1 MKQQE
6 SKIIYTPSEVL
17 EIIKSKADLIISDN
31 ALKDNFIVV
40 EGILGE
46 IKNQNYQGFY
56 YGVPL
61 RDVSGN
67 ANTIPL
73 NIPKRPSVL
82 AFQNKEVIAYGFL
95 KTRIWQGNLS
105 FYIEVSRLQPKAKI
119 SEEMQEQER
128 LLSEFLRTHKRETR
142 LFPDKSAYTISVI
155 HSISGKVKP
164 DFDNQL
170 GDLKNVSLEY
180 FPVNILSIDDIIK
193 AISEAKGDILV
204 IVRGGGSDG
213 EFEVFN
219 DFKLLEAWVNKKAY
233 KICAVGHSEHRTY
246 LDVYSDISCDTP
258 TAAGAYIKKQLE
270 MLDTIRSY
278 KELSE
283 KHKKDIDDIHKKLT
297 EEWAKQI
304 EKVRKEK
311 DEQIMQFNKDMLITK
326 RNMWIAVGV
335 AVLAVLGL
343 LFGRLM

>member
-6 SKIIYTPSEVL
+6 SKIIYTPTEVL
-17 EIIKSKADLIISDN
+17 EIIKNRVDLVASNGI
-31 ALKDNFIVV
+31 LKDNFIAV

-46 IKNQNYQGFY
+46 IKNQNYQSFY

-61 RDVSGN
+61 RDASGI

-73 NIPKRPSVL
+73 NIPKRPSIL

-95 KTRIWQGNLS
+95 KPRIWQNNLS
-105 FYIEVSRLQPKAKI
+105 FCVEVSRLQPKAKI

-128 LLSEFLRTHKRETR
+128 LLSDFLRTYKKETK
-142 LFPDKSAYTISVI
+142 LFPDKSAYTISII
-155 HSISGKVKP
+155 HSTSGRVKP
-164 DFDNQL
+164 DFYNQL

-180 FPVNILSIDDIIK
+180 FPVNILSIDDIIR

-213 EFEVFN
+213 EFEIFN

-233 KICAVGHSEHRTY
+233 KICAIGHSEHRTY
-246 LDVYSDISCDTP
+246 LDVYSDKSCDTP
-258 TAAGAYIKKQLE
+258 TDAGHFIKKQLE
-270 MLDTIRSY
+270 ILDTIRSY

-297 EEWAKQI
+297 EEWTKKLEIAL
-304 EKVRKEK
+304 KEK
-311 DEQIMQFNKDMLITK
+311 DGQIMQINKDILTAK
-326 RNMWIAVGV
+326 RNMWIAFGV
-335 AVLAVLGL
+335 AILAVLGL
-343 LFGRLM
+343 LFDKFL